1 MTAGNAVSL
10 RQLKDARTL
19 GVERKVFEFIMTNDL
34 VIIRNS
40 LKLSKASVYN
50 LMESV
55 LLRSENA
62 RRLCPNGIRAGSE
75 A

>member
-1 MTAGNAVSL
+1 MTARNAVSL
-10 RQLKDARTL
+10 RQLKDALL

-40 LKLSKASVYN
+40 LKLSKAWVYN

-75 A
+75 S